1 MGIETNTRYRDIKTV
16 GTAHLAFLASY
27 HWMPVTPPSPVV
39 TKMSLGIAKCPLMGW
54 GCRVKSPQIGADD

>member
-27 HWMPVTPPSPVV
+27 HWMPVTSPSPVV
-39 TKMSLGIAKCPLMGW
+39 TKMSLGIVKCP
-54 GCRVKSPQIGADD
+54 